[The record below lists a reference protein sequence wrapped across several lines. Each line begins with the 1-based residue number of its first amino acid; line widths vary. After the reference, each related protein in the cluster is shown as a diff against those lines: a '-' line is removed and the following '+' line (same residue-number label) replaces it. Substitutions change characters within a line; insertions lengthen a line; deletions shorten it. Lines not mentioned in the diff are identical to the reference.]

1 MVEVDYRA
9 CFPLLCC
16 DRWLTALLCGYR
28 RCFRET
34 IQELLE
40 KEFDEAEAFEDDLN
54 NNGSSA
60 NGEGGVGAAS
70 RGELAAELEIQ
81 EAVFMSSYIP
91 RSLHEV
97 DLVLL
102 TCAVCYGGVGW
113 GCCRRFAAFLAWC
126 GVTVHMM
133 RAMFSLLPPL

>member
-1 MVEVDYRA
+1 M
-9 CFPLLCC
+9 L
-16 DRWLTALLCGYR
+16 RWLTALLCGYC

-54 NNGSSA
+54 TNGSSA

-97 DLVLL
+97 SHLDLVLL

-113 GCCRRFAAFLAWC
+113 G
-126 GVTVHMM
+126 
-133 RAMFSLLPPL
+133 